1 MLGLYLIGHYKETD
15 RTNSTKLIMDYCL
28 IDINIV
34 RFMTAVIIIVSQAN
48 ELQSEAI

>member
-1 MLGLYLIGHYKETD
+1 MKYTHNYTRLKM
-15 RTNSTKLIMDYCL
+15 NYCL

-34 RFMTAVIIIVSQAN
+34 HFMTAVIIIVSQAN

>member
-1 MLGLYLIGHYKETD
+1 M
-15 RTNSTKLIMDYCL
+15 NYCL

-34 RFMTAVIIIVSQAN
+34 HFMTAVIIIVSQAN